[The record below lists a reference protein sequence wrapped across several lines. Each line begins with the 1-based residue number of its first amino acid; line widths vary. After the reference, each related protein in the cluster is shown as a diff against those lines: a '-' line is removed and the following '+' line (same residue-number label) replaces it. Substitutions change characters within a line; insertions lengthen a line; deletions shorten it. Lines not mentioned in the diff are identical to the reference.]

1 MYYVIQIKFIF
12 LIFSFIWTKYEK
24 DNANQRK
31 KKYYWNV
38 LKCKIYINF
47 LQFNFFWIFFIILVC
62 RFLEIFQNEA

>member
-31 KKYYWNV
+31 KK
-38 LKCKIYINF
+38 LLNF
-47 LQFNFFWIFFIILVC
+47 IEMQDLHSIFFNSIFFEF
-62 RFLEIFQNEA
+62 FL